1 MRQRFVLGILILA
14 LTLAACGGGSASL
27 TGVTWT
33 VTAMPG
39 VGVDPTV
46 PITAVFGTDGKVSGS
61 GGCNNYSA
69 DYTVSGSNLTVASP
83 MSSMMSCNEGVDQQE
98 SQYFYLL
105 ESTGAY
111 EIKGNALTLKDSSGQ
126 KTIEYTSGN

>member
-1 MRQRFVLGILILA
+1 MRQRVALGIMILCVM
-14 LTLAACGGGSASL
+14 LAACGGGSTSL

-46 PITAVFGTDGKVSGS
+46 PITAVFGTDGKITGS
-61 GGCNNYSA
+61 GGCNSYSA
-69 DYTVSGSNLTVASP
+69 GYTTSGSNLSIDSP
-83 MSSMMSCNEGVDQQE
+83 MSSMMSCNETVDQQE

-105 ESTGAY
+105 EGDGTYQIS
-111 EIKGNALTLKDSSGQ
+111 GNKLTLKNSSGQ
-126 KTIEYTSGN
+126 TTIEYTSGN